1 MIKGYKGFNKD
12 LTCRN
17 FQYEIGKTYETGKKP
32 VICTK
37 NGFHFCE
44 DPLDVFN
51 YYPPNTSRY
60 CEVEGDGEIDREDG
74 EDSKVAVSKIK
85 IGAEIELY
93 DLIQSAVKFRFEKVD
108 WSKAEHIATGGQGA
122 ANATGDQGAAS
133 ATGERGAASATGY
146 QGVASATGYL
156 GAANATGERGA
167 ASATGDQGVASAT
180 GYLGAA
186 NATGNRGV
194 ASAAGYQGAASAEGE
209 ESVAMAVGISSRAKG
224 SLGCWIVLA
233 EWVERDNHWHR
244 KDVQCTFVDGVT
256 IKADTW
262 YRLVDGEFVES

>member
-156 GAANATGERGA
+156 GAANATG
-167 ASATGDQGVASAT
+167 
-180 GYLGAA
+180 
-186 NATGNRGV
+186 NRGV